1 MSVFTILLNAKD
13 ITSTLGKMEPEFVQ
27 QLDQVQQHQDIQVTL
42 TSSLVKK
49 HFQAACEL
57 LREMAQHDET
67 HFRVL
72 GTAVSARNILDITEQ
87 IEAAQ
92 HDMELQQRASGDDP
106 EGWGY
111 TMLNAISRYLP
122 NTPEEWFRG
131 KYWFQFGTFEQKGI
145 WRVDKNQIRAIL
157 KQQAEDRFLHLCPS
171 FDFSRTEGIIERLP
185 DRIDTRDNPNWSVM
199 YTKEV
204 DGSKVYERACGVIH
218 KLSKS
223 PETEKTRSKSDE
235 KSAPKRNI
243 PETSFKD
250 IGGIDEIIEQV
261 REVVELPLKN
271 PGLFRH
277 LGIKPHKGV
286 MLHGDPGCGK
296 TMIAKA
302 IAHEVNA
309 HFISVKGPELIN
321 KYYGQSEEN
330 LRNLFLEA
338 REMEPAIIFFDEI
351 DAVAQKRSGA
361 DNLRMDARFVNQ
373 LLSLMDGI
381 EEFGRVCVIGAT
393 NRIELIDDALLR
405 PGRFDYRLQ
414 VKRPDEEGC
423 LNILNIT
430 TKKMP
435 LSPEVDMKHLSQK
448 MTGYTGADISF
459 MAREAAYNCM
469 RRSLKKN
476 GSITTENTDYESVII
491 EPEDFEIALRTLEE
505 SKTGT

>member
-1 MSVFTILLNAKD
+1 MSVFAITLNQEILAAISEKLDSA
-13 ITSTLGKMEPEFVQ
+13 FVESMDVEKQ
-27 QLDQVQQHQDIQVTL
+27 EAGISVTL
-42 TSSLVKK
+42 HSSRVRN
-49 HFQAACEL
+49 HFTATCDFLRLAAQNEKT
-57 LREMAQHDET
+57 Q
-67 HFRVL
+67 FKVL
-72 GTAVSARNILDITEQ
+72 GTVCSTRYILDVTDRIQ
-87 IEAAQ
+87 VAQ
-92 HDMELQQRASGDDP
+92 NEMEMQLRTRSDEP

-111 TMLNAISRYLP
+111 KLLNAISRYLP
-122 NTPEEWFRG
+122 ETTEDWFKG
-131 KYWFQFGTFEQKGI
+131 KYWFQFGTFERQGV

-157 KQQAEDRFLHLCPS
+157 KQQAEDQFLHLCPS
-171 FDFSRTEGIIERLP
+171 FDFTKTEGIIERLP
-185 DRIDTRDNPNWSVM
+185 DRIDTRDNPNWTVIYS
-199 YTKEV
+199 KEV
-204 DGSKVYERACGVIH
+204 EGSRVYNRACGVIH

-223 PETEKTRSKSDE
+223 PAVDRDEAKTVSKTP
-235 KSAPKRNI
+235 PKRNI
-243 PETSFKD
+243 PETSFSD
-250 IGGIDEIIEQV
+250 IGGIDNIIEQV

-271 PGLFRH
+271 PGLFKH

-381 EEFGRVCVIGAT
+381 EEFGRLCVIGAT
-393 NRIELIDDALLR
+393 NRIELIDEALLR

-414 VKRPDEEGC
+414 VKRPDAEGC
-423 LNILNIT
+423 FRILEIT
-430 TKKMP
+430 TEEMP
-435 LSPEVDMKHLSQK
+435 LSPEVDKRKLSEK
-448 MTGYTGADISF
+448 LKGYTGADISF

-469 RRSLKKN
+469 RRSLKIN
-476 GSITTENTDYESVII
+476 GSITTEDVDYESVII
-491 EPEDFEIALRTLEE
+491 EPGDFEIALQTLEE
-505 SKTGT
+505 SKKR